1 MIEILV
7 GFLVAAGV
15 GLTGVG
21 AGSLL
26 APVLMLFFKVPP
38 AEAVGTALAFSAV
51 IKLTIAPVYIVR
63 KQIHYPTLLRLCCG
77 GVPGVLLGFFA
88 MDLLDAKHHRGALF
102 LGIGALVS
110 TMALYNLIRTL
121 RRSTHAR
128 TFTDRSGW
136 LPFIAFGIGTEVGFS
151 SAGAGALGSV
161 ALLNLT
167 ALPPAR
173 VVGTDVMFGLAC
185 SLVGGSF
192 HLSAGH
198 FQSAILIHL
207 IIGGMVG
214 ALIGANLLAVL
225 PSRPLRVALSAWLT
239 CMGVQLCWQAF
250 A

>member
-1 MIEILV
+1 MTEILV
-7 GFLVAAGV
+7 GFLIAAGV
-15 GLTGVG
+15 GMTGVG

-26 APVLMLFFKVPP
+26 APVLMLFFNVPP
-38 AEAVGTALAFSAV
+38 AAAVGTALAFSAV

-77 GVPGVLLGFFA
+77 GVPGVLLGFYA
-88 MDLLDAKHHRGALF
+88 MDLLDAKHHRNVLF
-102 LGIGALVS
+102 LGIGVLVAS
-110 TMALYNLIRTL
+110 MALYNLIRTL
-121 RRSTHAR
+121 HRSAHHRAMR
-128 TFTDRSGW
+128 DRSNW
-136 LPFIAFGIGTEVGFS
+136 LPLI
-151 SAGAGALGSV
+151 ALGI
-161 ALLNLT
+161 
-167 ALPPAR
+167 
-173 VVGTDVMFGLAC
+173 GTDVMFGLAC
-185 SLVGGSF
+185 SLIGGSF

-214 ALIGANLLAVL
+214 ALIGASLLSVL